1 MKWFNGRFMRN
12 LLGLVPR
19 LRSCGGPRTRGY
31 TQSGIIS
38 EDPLFSTFC
47 VVGFGVAVA
56 RVDSEDTLWA
66 PVFTKRTMIA
76 KSFQKL
82 PTPRI
87 PWDPLHPRFNSGL
100 GVVHEKKTPVAL

>member
-56 RVDSEDTLWA
+56 RVDSEDTLD
-66 PVFTKRTMIA
+66 FCSRG
-76 KSFQKL
+76 S
-82 PTPRI
+82 
-87 PWDPLHPRFNSGL
+87 SGPQYSQN
-100 GVVHEKKTPVAL
+100 EP